1 MKPEIMKSLF
11 DFLDSTGPESKKE
24 IVLFRGQ
31 PSLDPLLPTISRKK
45 PKQNS
50 INLEREMLSEL

>member
-1 MKPEIMKSLF
+1 MKSLF